1 LASRSNPELQ
11 FVAIGPTNDLTAALE
26 RSVRDKW
33 PPVSLLFEGYVA
45 DSVEAIAKV
54 NVVVSLSTVAE
65 SFGRT
70 MVEAMAARRPV
81 VAYANGAI
89 PELVRHGR
97 DGFIVPPFDIARML
111 EYLEMLAGDRLLLTE
126 IGRNGRRRAAR
137 LFSRR
142 QFALQ
147 LNASIGGYWMREARA
162 AAPLRRRA

>member
-1 LASRSNPELQ
+1 LRFA
-11 FVAIGPTNDLTAALE
+11 
-26 RSVRDKW
+26 
-33 PPVSLLFEGYVA
+33 GYVA
-45 DSVEAIAKV
+45 DSVDAIARV

-97 DGFIVPPFDIARML
+97 DGFIVAPFDIARML
-111 EYLEMLAGDRLLLTE
+111 EYLEMLAGDTLLLTE

-137 LFSRR
+137 FFSRR
-142 QFALQ
+142 QFAQQ
-147 LNASIGGYWMREARA
+147 LNAIYRRILDAWKERAPPARPL
-162 AAPLRRRA
+162 APTA